1 MLAST
6 VLLLAATAYMV
17 LLFAIASFGDRRA
30 TAGRSMINS
39 SVVYA
44 LSLAVYCTSW
54 TFYGSVG
61 RAATRGLDFLPIY
74 LGPTLV
80 FCLGWVLLSRILRV
94 SKTHRITSIAD
105 LIASRFGKS
114 GTVAGLVTVIAV
126 IGSVPYIAL
135 QLKAVSTSL
144 KVLLEHE
151 GGFGQGTEAANFL
164 RNTEIWVAGVLAL
177 FAILFGTRK
186 IDASERHEG
195 IVAAIAFESII
206 KLISFVAVGVFAGL
220 VLFDGFGDIFARAA
234 ERPELMRLFEF
245 RGAAAGID
253 WLALTFLAAAAIIC
267 LPRQFQVMVVENVD
281 ERHLDRALW
290 LFPAYLIAIN
300 LFVVPIALA
309 GILKAP
315 PGTDP
320 DTLVLTLPLT
330 AGSSALAILAF
341 LGGLSAAASMVIVE
355 TVALSTMICNDLAV
369 PLLLRLGRLRAD
381 TRPVL
386 LGIRRAAIAVVVLLG
401 FAYMR
406 VVRESYGLVSI
417 GLVSFAAVA
426 QFFPAIVLGLFWR
439 RASRF
444 GALAGITAGFVV
456 WAYTLLLPSFAS
468 AGWLPRELFE
478 LGPLGFSVLRPSALF
493 GLEGLDPVTH
503 GLFWSMLLNIAG
515 IIGVS
520 LFVDQ
525 SALERSQA
533 ALFVDYWRGATRA
546 EGRLWR
552 GTAQMA
558 DLVQLVGRFLGEA
571 YTREAFAA
579 DARRHGRDP
588 AAPAADAETVRLAE
602 RLLAGAIGSAS
613 ARVMVASVVHEE
625 PIGTEE
631 VMRIL
636 DETSQVIEYS
646 RRLEQQSRALE
657 ATTAELRCANE
668 RLLELDRL
676 KDDFVSTVSHE
687 LRTPLTSIRSFSE
700 ILLDNPGL
708 EQRQRQ
714 EFLRIIVTESERL
727 TRLINDMLDLAKIEA
742 GKLDW
747 HMQQVSV
754 AEIAREAAAAL
765 SQLFRDKDVKLELQ
779 LADGISR
786 TTADRDRL
794 FQVVVNLL
802 SNAVKF
808 SPHSGLVTLAVK
820 DGADCVTLSVADN
833 GPGIA
838 PSDRESIFERFRQVG
853 NTLTAKPEGSGLGLA
868 ISRMIVE
875 HFGGRV
881 WVEDAPAGGAVFRV
895 RLPRGVTA
903 ATDASHSGQA
913 GEIIG
918 DQPLAPAVDF
928 PADLNKPLALRST
941 K

>member
-1 MLAST
+1 VFASST
-6 VLLLAATAYMV
+6 LLLAAVAYMA

-30 TAGRSMINS
+30 EAGRSLINS
-39 SVVYA
+39 SAVYA

-61 RAATRGLDFLPIY
+61 RAASRGLDFLPIY

-94 SKTHRITSIAD
+94 SKAHRITSIAD
-105 LIASRFGKS
+105 LLASRFGKS
-114 GTVAGLVTVIAV
+114 GGVAGLVTVIAV

-144 KVLLEHE
+144 KVLLEYQGGGEAFE
-151 GGFGQGTEAANFL
+151 GASVL
-164 RNTEIWVAGVLAL
+164 RNTELWVAGVLAL

-195 IVAAIAFESII
+195 IVAAIAFESIV
-206 KLISFVAVGVFAGL
+206 KLVSFVAVGVFVGL

-234 ERPELMRLFEF
+234 ARPELARLFDF
-245 RGAAAGID
+245 GGSYAAID
-253 WLALTFLAAAAIIC
+253 WIGLTFLAMAAIVC

-309 GILKAP
+309 GLLTVPA
-315 PGTDP
+315 GTDP
-320 DTLVLTLPLT
+320 DTLVLTLPLA
-330 AGSSALAILAF
+330 AGYNGLALLAF

-355 TVALSTMICNDLAV
+355 TVALSTMICNDLVV
-369 PLLLRLGRLRAD
+369 PMLLRRGWLGAD
-381 TRPVL
+381 TRSVL
-386 LGIRRAAIAVVVLLG
+386 LGIRRAAIAIVVLLG
-401 FAYMR
+401 FAYVR
-406 VVRESYGLVSI
+406 VVGESYGLVSI

-439 RASRF
+439 RASRI
-444 GALAGITAGFVV
+444 GALVGITAGFLV
-456 WAYTLLLPSFAS
+456 WAYTLLLPSVAS
-468 AGWLPRELFE
+468 AGWLPRELFDQGA
-478 LGPLGFSVLRPSALF
+478 LGLPMLRPSSLL

-503 GLFWSMLLNIAG
+503 GLFWSMLLNIAC
-515 IIGVS
+515 IVGVS

-533 ALFVDYWRGATRA
+533 ALFVDYWRGAGRE

-552 GTAQMA
+552 GTAQVA
-558 DLVQLVGRFLGEA
+558 DLMQLVSRFLGGER
-571 YTREAFAA
+571 TREAFAEE
-579 DARRHGRDP
+579 ARARGRDP
-588 AAPAADAETVRLAE
+588 AALIADAETVRLAE

-613 ARVMVASVVHEE
+613 ARVMVASVAHEE

-646 RRLEQQSRALE
+646 HRLEQQSRALQ
-657 ATTAELRCANE
+657 ATTAELRRANE
-668 RLLELDRL
+668 RLRELDRL

-700 ILLDNPGL
+700 ILLDNPALDQG
-708 EQRQRQ
+708 RRQ

-742 GKLDW
+742 GKLEW
-747 HMQQVSV
+747 HMTRVRASEV
-754 AEIAREAAAAL
+754 AAEAAAAL
-765 SQLFRDKDVKLELQ
+765 GQLFRDKRVELEIELS
-779 LADGISR
+779 DGALTIL
-786 TTADRDRL
+786 ADRDRL

-808 SPHSGLVTLAVK
+808 SPSGTGRVSLAVEADT
-820 DGADCVTLSVADN
+820 DGIRLSVADN

-838 PSDRESIFERFRQVG
+838 PDHREAIFERFRQVG
-853 NTLTAKPEGSGLGLA
+853 DMLTAKPEGSGLGLA

-875 HFGGRV
+875 HFGGRA
-881 WVEDAPAGGAVFRV
+881 WVEDAPSGGAIFRV
-895 RLPRGVTA
+895 WLPREA
-903 ATDASHSGQA
+903 AAASVA
-913 GEIIG
+913 
-918 DQPLAPAVDF
+918 
-928 PADLNKPLALRST
+928 
-941 K
+941 

>member
-1 MLAST
+1 MLPGS
-6 VLLLAATAYMV
+6 VLLLAAAAYMA
-17 LLFAIASFGDRRA
+17 LLFGIASFGDRRA
-30 TAGRSMINS
+30 AAGRSLINS

-44 LSLAVYCTSW
+44 LSLAIYCTSW

-61 RAATRGLDFLPIY
+61 RATARGLDFLPIY

-80 FCLGWVLLSRILRV
+80 FCLGWMLLSRILRV

-105 LIASRFGKS
+105 LLAFRFGKS
-114 GTVAGLVTVIAV
+114 GAVAGLVTVIAV

-144 KVLLEHE
+144 KVLLENQ
-151 GGFGQGTEAANFL
+151 GGIRRGAEAANIPP
-164 RNTEIWVAGVLAL
+164 NTELWVAGVLAL

-195 IVAAIAFESII
+195 IVAAIAFESIV
-206 KLISFVAVGVFAGL
+206 KLVSFVAVGLFAGL
-220 VLFDGFGDIFARAA
+220 VLFDGFGDIFRRAA
-234 ERPELMRLFEF
+234 ARPGFARLFDF
-245 RGAAAGID
+245 GGSSAGID
-253 WLALTFLAAAAIIC
+253 WLALTFLAMAAIVC

-309 GILKAP
+309 GLLTAP
-315 PGTDP
+315 AGTDP
-320 DTLVLTLPLT
+320 DTLVLTLPL
-330 AGSSALAILAF
+330 AASSNGLALLAF

-355 TVALSTMICNDLAV
+355 TVALSTMICNDLVV
-369 PLLLRLGRLRAD
+369 PILLRLGWLGAN

-386 LGIRRAAIAVVVLLG
+386 LGIRRSSIAFVIVLG
-401 FAYMR
+401 FAYVR

-426 QFFPAIVLGLFWR
+426 QFFPAIIFGLFWR
-439 RASRF
+439 RASRP
-444 GALAGITAGFVV
+444 GALAGISAGFVV

-468 AGWLPRELFE
+468 AGWLPRELFDQ
-478 LGPLGFSVLRPSALF
+478 GAFGVSWLRPSALF
-493 GLEGLDPVTH
+493 GLDGLDPVTH
-503 GLFWSMLLNIAG
+503 GLYWSMLLNIAG
-515 IIGVS
+515 IVGVS

-533 ALFVDYWRGATRA
+533 ALFSEYWRRA
-546 EGRLWR
+546 EPEEARLWR
-552 GTAQMA
+552 GTAQLA
-558 DLVQLVGRFLGEA
+558 DLVQLVGRFLGEERA
-571 YTREAFAA
+571 REAFAA
-579 DARRHGRDP
+579 EANRHGRDP
-588 AAPAADAETVRLAE
+588 EALAADADTVRLTE

-636 DETSQVIEYS
+636 DETSQAIEYS

-657 ATTAELRCANE
+657 ATTSELRRANE
-668 RLLELDRL
+668 RLRELDRL

-700 ILLDNPGL
+700 ILLDNPNL
-708 EQRQRQ
+708 EQHRRQ
-714 EFLRIIVTESERL
+714 EFLRIIVAESERL

-742 GKLDW
+742 GKLEW
-747 HMQQVSV
+747 HMQRVS
-754 AEIAREAAAAL
+754 AGEIAREAATAL
-765 SQLFRDKDVKLELQ
+765 GQLFRDKGVQLEVELTDSV
-779 LADGISR
+779 LPIV
-786 TTADRDRL
+786 ADRDRL
-794 FQVVVNLL
+794 FQVVLNLL

-808 SPHSGLVTLAVK
+808 SPRDVGRVTLAVEN
-820 DGADCVTLSVADN
+820 DSNGVRLSVADN
-833 GPGIA
+833 GPGIT
-838 PSDRESIFERFRQVG
+838 PKDRESIFERFRQG
-853 NTLTAKPEGSGLGLA
+853 GDTLTAKPEGSGLGLA

-875 HFGGRV
+875 HFGGRA
-881 WVEDAPAGGAVFRV
+881 WVEDAPGGGAIFRV
-895 RLPRGVTA
+895 WLPCETA
-903 ATDASHSGQA
+903 EAS
-913 GEIIG
+913 
-918 DQPLAPAVDF
+918 AVC
-928 PADLNKPLALRST
+928 
-941 K
+941 

>member
-1 MLAST
+1 MWAST
-6 VLLLAATAYMV
+6 ILLLAAAAYMV

-30 TAGRSMINS
+30 ATGRSIINS

-61 RAATRGLDFLPIY
+61 RAAASGLDFLPIY

-94 SKTHRITSIAD
+94 SKAHRITSIAD
-105 LIASRFGKS
+105 LLASRFGKS
-114 GTVAGLVTVIAV
+114 GAVAGLVSVIAV

-144 KVLLEHE
+144 NVLLEYQGSFGE
-151 GGFGQGTEAANFL
+151 GSQTASVL
-164 RNTEIWVAGVLAL
+164 RNTELWVAAVLAL
-177 FAILFGTRK
+177 FAVLFGTRK

-195 IVAAIAFESII
+195 IVAAIAFESIV
-206 KLISFVAVGVFAGL
+206 KLVAFVAVGLFAGL

-234 ERPELMRLFEF
+234 VRPELAKLFDF
-245 RGAAAGID
+245 GGPAASIEWIG
-253 WLALTFLAAAAIIC
+253 LTFLAMAAIVC

-309 GILKAP
+309 GLLSAP
-315 PGTDP
+315 AGTDP
-320 DTLVLTLPLT
+320 DTLVLTLPLA
-330 AGSSALAILAF
+330 AGYNGLALLAF

-355 TVALSTMICNDLAV
+355 TVALSTMICNDLVV
-369 PLLLRLGRLRAD
+369 PMLLRLGRLAAD

-386 LGIRRAAIAVVVLLG
+386 LGIRRAAIGLVVLLG
-401 FAYMR
+401 FAYVR

-426 QFFPAIVLGLFWR
+426 QFFPAIVFGLFWR
-439 RASRF
+439 RANRL
-444 GALAGITAGFVV
+444 GVLVGITAGFLV

-468 AGWLPRELFE
+468 VGWLPRELFE
-478 LGPLGFSVLRPSALF
+478 QGPFGISLLRPSTLF

-503 GLFWSMLLNIAG
+503 GLFWSMLFNITG
-515 IIGVS
+515 IVGVS
-520 LFVDQ
+520 LFVEQ

-533 ALFVDYWRGATRA
+533 ALFVDYWRGAGRE

-552 GTAQMA
+552 GTAQIS

-571 YTREAFAA
+571 QTRQTFDAE
-579 DARRHGRDP
+579 ARRRGRDP
-588 AAPAADAETVRLAE
+588 AALAADAETVRLAE

-636 DETSQVIEYS
+636 DETSQAIEYS

-657 ATTAELRCANE
+657 ATTAELRRANE
-668 RLLELDRL
+668 RLRELDRL

-700 ILLDNPGL
+700 ILLDNPTL
-708 EQRQRQ
+708 EQQQRQ

-742 GKLDW
+742 GKLEW
-747 HMQQVSV
+747 HMQPVSASEV
-754 AEIAREAAAAL
+754 AREAAAAMG
-765 SQLFRDKDVKLELQ
+765 QLFRDKRVKLEVKLTDA
-779 LADGISR
+779 LS
-786 TTADRDRL
+786 TTIADRDRL
-794 FQVVVNLL
+794 FQVIVNLL

-808 SPHSGLVTLAVK
+808 SPGDVGLVALTVENET
-820 DGADCVTLSVADN
+820 DGVRLSVADN
-833 GPGIA
+833 GPGVA
-838 PSDRESIFERFRQVG
+838 PNQREAIFERFRQVG
-853 NTLTAKPEGSGLGLA
+853 DTLTSKPEGSGLGLA
-868 ISRMIVE
+868 ISRMIIE
-875 HFGGRV
+875 HFGGRT
-881 WVEDAPAGGAVFRV
+881 WVEDGPGGGAIFRV
-895 RLPRGVTA
+895 WLPRQPA
-903 ATDASHSGQA
+903 AALA
-913 GEIIG
+913 G
-918 DQPLAPAVDF
+918 
-928 PADLNKPLALRST
+928 
-941 K
+941 

>member
-1 MLAST
+1 MWAST
-6 VLLLAATAYMV
+6 ILLLAAAAYMV

-30 TAGRSMINS
+30 ATGRSIINS

-61 RAATRGLDFLPIY
+61 RAAASGLDFLPIY

-94 SKTHRITSIAD
+94 SKAHRITSIAD
-105 LIASRFGKS
+105 LLASRFGKS
-114 GTVAGLVTVIAV
+114 GAVAGLVSVIAV

-144 KVLLEHE
+144 NVLLEYQGSFGE
-151 GGFGQGTEAANFL
+151 GSQTASVL
-164 RNTEIWVAGVLAL
+164 RNTELWVAAVLAL
-177 FAILFGTRK
+177 FAVLFGTRK

-195 IVAAIAFESII
+195 IVAAIAFESIV
-206 KLISFVAVGVFAGL
+206 KLVAFVAVGLFAGL

-234 ERPELMRLFEF
+234 VRPELAKLFDF
-245 RGAAAGID
+245 GGPAASIEWIG
-253 WLALTFLAAAAIIC
+253 LTFLAMAAIVC

-309 GILKAP
+309 GLLSAP
-315 PGTDP
+315 AGTDP
-320 DTLVLTLPLT
+320 DTLVLTLPLA
-330 AGSSALAILAF
+330 AGYNGLALLAF

-355 TVALSTMICNDLAV
+355 TVALSTMICNDLVV
-369 PLLLRLGRLRAD
+369 PMLLRLGRLAAD

-386 LGIRRAAIAVVVLLG
+386 LGIRRAAIGLVVLLG
-401 FAYMR
+401 FAYVR

-426 QFFPAIVLGLFWR
+426 QFFPAIVFGLFWR
-439 RASRF
+439 RANRL
-444 GALAGITAGFVV
+444 GVLVGITAGFLV

-468 AGWLPRELFE
+468 VGWLPRELFE
-478 LGPLGFSVLRPSALF
+478 QGPFGISLLRPSTLF

-503 GLFWSMLLNIAG
+503 GLFWSMLFNITG
-515 IIGVS
+515 IVGVS
-520 LFVDQ
+520 LFVEQ

-533 ALFVDYWRGATRA
+533 ALFVDYWRGAGRE

-552 GTAQMA
+552 GTAQIS

-571 YTREAFAA
+571 QTRQTFDAE
-579 DARRHGRDP
+579 ARRRGRDP
-588 AAPAADAETVRLAE
+588 AALAADAETVRLAE

-636 DETSQVIEYS
+636 DETSQAIEYS

-657 ATTAELRCANE
+657 ATTAELRRANE
-668 RLLELDRL
+668 RLRELDRL

-700 ILLDNPGL
+700 ILLDNPTL
-708 EQRQRQ
+708 EQQQRQ

-742 GKLDW
+742 GKLEW
-747 HMQQVSV
+747 HMQPVSASEV
-754 AEIAREAAAAL
+754 AREAAAAMG
-765 SQLFRDKDVKLELQ
+765 QLFRDKRVKLEVKLTDA
-779 LADGISR
+779 LSSTI
-786 TTADRDRL
+786 ADRDRL
-794 FQVVVNLL
+794 FQVIVNLL

-808 SPHSGLVTLAVK
+808 SPGDVGLVALTVENET
-820 DGADCVTLSVADN
+820 DGVRLSVADN
-833 GPGIA
+833 GPDVA
-838 PSDRESIFERFRQVG
+838 PNQREAIFERFRQVG
-853 NTLTAKPEGSGLGLA
+853 DTLTSKPEGSGLGLA
-868 ISRMIVE
+868 ISRMIIE
-875 HFGGRV
+875 HFGGRT
-881 WVEDAPAGGAVFRV
+881 WVEDRPAGGAIFRV
-895 RLPRGVTA
+895 WLPRQPA
-903 ATDASHSGQA
+903 AALA
-913 GEIIG
+913 G
-918 DQPLAPAVDF
+918 
-928 PADLNKPLALRST
+928 
-941 K
+941 

>member
-1 MLAST
+1 MWAST
-6 VLLLAATAYMV
+6 ILLLAAAAYMV

-30 TAGRSMINS
+30 ATGRSIINS

-61 RAATRGLDFLPIY
+61 RAAASGLDFLPIY

-94 SKTHRITSIAD
+94 SKAHRITSIAD
-105 LIASRFGKS
+105 LLASRFGKS
-114 GTVAGLVTVIAV
+114 GAVAGLVSVIAV

-144 KVLLEHE
+144 NVLLEYQGSFGE
-151 GGFGQGTEAANFL
+151 GSQTASVL
-164 RNTEIWVAGVLAL
+164 RNTELWVAAVLAL
-177 FAILFGTRK
+177 FAVLFGTRK

-195 IVAAIAFESII
+195 IVAAIAFESIV
-206 KLISFVAVGVFAGL
+206 KLVAFVAVGLFAGL

-234 ERPELMRLFEF
+234 VRPELAKLFDF
-245 RGAAAGID
+245 GGPAASIEWIG
-253 WLALTFLAAAAIIC
+253 LTFLAMAAIVC

-309 GILKAP
+309 GLLSAP
-315 PGTDP
+315 AGTDP
-320 DTLVLTLPLT
+320 DTLVLTLPLA
-330 AGSSALAILAF
+330 AGYNGLALLAF

-355 TVALSTMICNDLAV
+355 TVALSTMICNDLVV
-369 PLLLRLGRLRAD
+369 PMLLRLGRLAAD

-386 LGIRRAAIAVVVLLG
+386 LGIRRAAIGLVVLLG
-401 FAYMR
+401 FAYVR

-426 QFFPAIVLGLFWR
+426 QFFPAIVFGLFWR
-439 RASRF
+439 RANRL
-444 GALAGITAGFVV
+444 GVLVGITAGFLV

-468 AGWLPRELFE
+468 VGWLPRELFE
-478 LGPLGFSVLRPSALF
+478 QGPFGISLLRPSTLF

-503 GLFWSMLLNIAG
+503 GLFWSMLFNITG
-515 IIGVS
+515 IVGVS
-520 LFVDQ
+520 LFVEQ

-533 ALFVDYWRGATRA
+533 ALFVDYWRGAGRE

-552 GTAQMA
+552 GTAQIS

-571 YTREAFAA
+571 RTRQTFDAE
-579 DARRHGRDP
+579 ARRRGRDP
-588 AAPAADAETVRLAE
+588 AALAADAETVRLAE

-613 ARVMVASVVHEE
+613 ARVMVASVVLEE

-636 DETSQVIEYS
+636 DETSQAIEYS

-657 ATTAELRCANE
+657 ATTAELRRANE
-668 RLLELDRL
+668 RLRELDRL

-700 ILLDNPGL
+700 ILLDNPTL
-708 EQRQRQ
+708 EQQQRQ

-742 GKLDW
+742 GKLEW
-747 HMQQVSV
+747 HMQPVSASEV
-754 AEIAREAAAAL
+754 AREAAAAMG
-765 SQLFRDKDVKLELQ
+765 QLFRDKRVKLEVKLTDA
-779 LADGISR
+779 LSSTI
-786 TTADRDRL
+786 ADRDRL
-794 FQVVVNLL
+794 FQVIVNLL

-808 SPHSGLVTLAVK
+808 SPGDVGLVALTVENET
-820 DGADCVTLSVADN
+820 DGVRLSVADN
-833 GPGIA
+833 GPGVA
-838 PSDRESIFERFRQVG
+838 PNQREAIFERFRQVG
-853 NTLTAKPEGSGLGLA
+853 DTLTSKPEGSGLGLA
-868 ISRMIVE
+868 ISRMIIE
-875 HFGGRV
+875 HFGGRT
-881 WVEDAPAGGAVFRV
+881 WVEDGPGGGAIFRV
-895 RLPRGVTA
+895 WLPRQPA
-903 ATDASHSGQA
+903 AALA
-913 GEIIG
+913 G
-918 DQPLAPAVDF
+918 
-928 PADLNKPLALRST
+928 
-941 K
+941 

>member
-1 MLAST
+1 MWAST
-6 VLLLAATAYMV
+6 ILLLAAAAYMV
-17 LLFAIASFGDRRA
+17 LLFGIASFGDRRA
-30 TAGRSMINS
+30 AAGRSLINS

-61 RAATRGLDFLPIY
+61 RAAARGLDFLPIY

-94 SKTHRITSIAD
+94 SKAHRITSIAD
-105 LIASRFGKS
+105 LLASRFGKS
-114 GTVAGLVTVIAV
+114 GAVAGLVTVIAV

-144 KVLLEHE
+144 KVLLEYQGSFGE
-151 GGFGQGTEAANFL
+151 GIEGASVLGKTEL
-164 RNTEIWVAGVLAL
+164 WVAAVLAL

-206 KLISFVAVGVFAGL
+206 KLVSFVAVGLFAGF
-220 VLFDGFGDIFARAA
+220 VLFNGFGDIFARAA
-234 ERPELMRLFEF
+234 ARPELARLFNF
-245 RGAAAGID
+245 GGSAASIE
-253 WLALTFLAAAAIIC
+253 WIALTFLAMAAIVC

-309 GILKAP
+309 GLLSAP
-315 PGTDP
+315 AGTDP
-320 DTLVLTLPLT
+320 DTLVLTLPLA
-330 AGSSALAILAF
+330 AGHNWLALLAF

-355 TVALSTMICNDLAV
+355 TVALSTMICNDLVV
-369 PLLLRLGRLRAD
+369 PMLLRVGQLGAD

-386 LGIRRAAIAVVVLLG
+386 LGIRRGAIGLVVLLG
-401 FAYMR
+401 FAYVR
-406 VVRESYGLVSI
+406 VVHESYGLVSI

-426 QFFPAIVLGLFWR
+426 QFFPAIVFGLFWR

-444 GALAGITAGFVV
+444 GVLAGISTGFLI

-478 LGPLGFSVLRPSALF
+478 QGPLGISLLRPSSLF

-503 GLFWSMLLNIAG
+503 GLFWSMLLNVTG
-515 IIGVS
+515 IVGVS

-533 ALFVDYWRGATRA
+533 ALFVDYWRGTGG
-546 EGRLWR
+546 EQGWLWR
-552 GTAQMA
+552 GTAQVA

-571 YTREAFAA
+571 PTRAAFAEE
-579 DARRHGRDP
+579 ARQRNRDP
-588 AAPAADAETVRLAE
+588 AVLAADAETVRLAE

-636 DETSQVIEYS
+636 DETSQAIEYS
-646 RRLEQQSRALE
+646 RRLEQQSHALE
-657 ATTAELRCANE
+657 ATTAELRRANE
-668 RLLELDRL
+668 RLREVDRL

-700 ILLDNPGL
+700 ILLDNPAL
-708 EQRQRQ
+708 EQQQRQ

-742 GKLDW
+742 GKLEW
-747 HMQQVSV
+747 HMERVSTSEV
-754 AEIAREAAAAL
+754 AREAATAL
-765 SQLFRDKDVKLELQ
+765 GQLFRDKSVKLEAHL
-779 LADGISR
+779 LDGVSTII
-786 TTADRDRL
+786 ADRDRL

-808 SPHSGLVTLAVK
+808 SPRGVGLVTLTVENDA
-820 DGADCVTLSVADN
+820 DGIRLSVADN

-838 PSDRESIFERFRQVG
+838 PSDREAIFERFRQVG
-853 NTLTAKPEGSGLGLA
+853 DTLTAKPEGSGLGLA

-875 HFGGRV
+875 HFGGRASV
-881 WVEDAPAGGAVFRV
+881 GDAPGGGAIFQVW
-895 RLPRGVTA
+895 LPREPA
-903 ATDASHSGQA
+903 AASA
-913 GEIIG
+913 
-918 DQPLAPAVDF
+918 A
-928 PADLNKPLALRST
+928 
-941 K
+941 

>member
-1 MLAST
+1 MWAST
-6 VLLLAATAYMV
+6 ILLLAAAAYMV
-17 LLFAIASFGDRRA
+17 LLFGIASFGDRRA
-30 TAGRSMINS
+30 AAGRSLINS

-61 RAATRGLDFLPIY
+61 RAAARGLDFLPIY

-94 SKTHRITSIAD
+94 SKAHRITSIAD
-105 LIASRFGKS
+105 LLASRFGKS
-114 GTVAGLVTVIAV
+114 GAVAGLVTIIAV

-144 KVLLEHE
+144 KVLLEYQGSFGE
-151 GGFGQGTEAANFL
+151 GIEGASVLGKTEL
-164 RNTEIWVAGVLAL
+164 WVAAVLAL

-206 KLISFVAVGVFAGL
+206 KLVSFVAVGLFAGF
-220 VLFDGFGDIFARAA
+220 VLFNGFGDIFARAA
-234 ERPELMRLFEF
+234 ARPELARLFNF
-245 RGAAAGID
+245 GGPAASIE
-253 WLALTFLAAAAIIC
+253 WVALTFLAMAAIVC

-300 LFVVPIALA
+300 VFVMPIALA
-309 GILKAP
+309 GLLSAP
-315 PGTDP
+315 AGTDP
-320 DTLVLTLPLT
+320 DTLVLTLPLA
-330 AGSSALAILAF
+330 AGHNWLALLAF

-355 TVALSTMICNDLAV
+355 TVALSTMICNDLVV
-369 PLLLRLGRLRAD
+369 PMLLRVGQLGAD

-386 LGIRRAAIAVVVLLG
+386 LGIRRGAIGLVVLLG
-401 FAYMR
+401 FAYVR
-406 VVRESYGLVSI
+406 VVHESYGLVSI

-426 QFFPAIVLGLFWR
+426 QFFPAIVFGLFWR

-444 GALAGITAGFVV
+444 GVLAGISTGFLV

-478 LGPLGFSVLRPSALF
+478 QGPLGISLLRPSSLF
-493 GLEGLDPVTH
+493 GLQGLDPVTH
-503 GLFWSMLLNIAG
+503 GLFWSMLLNVTG
-515 IIGVS
+515 IVGVS

-533 ALFVDYWRGATRA
+533 ALFVDYWRGTGR
-546 EGRLWR
+546 EQGRLWR
-552 GTAQMA
+552 GTAQVA

-571 YTREAFAA
+571 PTRAAFAEE
-579 DARRHGRDP
+579 ARQRNRDP
-588 AAPAADAETVRLAE
+588 AALAADAETVRLAE

-636 DETSQVIEYS
+636 DETSQAIEYS
-646 RRLEQQSRALE
+646 RRLEQQSHALE
-657 ATTAELRCANE
+657 ATTAELRRANE
-668 RLLELDRL
+668 RLREVDRL

-700 ILLDNPGL
+700 ILLDNPAL
-708 EQRQRQ
+708 EQQQRQ

-742 GKLDW
+742 GKLEW
-747 HMQQVSV
+747 HMERVSTSEV
-754 AEIAREAAAAL
+754 AREAATAL
-765 SQLFRDKDVKLELQ
+765 GQLFRDKSVKLEAHL
-779 LADGISR
+779 LDGVSTII
-786 TTADRDRL
+786 ADRDRL

-808 SPHSGLVTLAVK
+808 SPRGVGLVTLTVENDA
-820 DGADCVTLSVADN
+820 DGVRLSVADN

-838 PSDRESIFERFRQVG
+838 PSDREAIFERFRQVG
-853 NTLTAKPEGSGLGLA
+853 DTLTAKPEGSGLGLA

-875 HFGGRV
+875 HFGGRASV
-881 WVEDAPAGGAVFRV
+881 GDAPGGGAIFQIW
-895 RLPRGVTA
+895 LPREPA
-903 ATDASHSGQA
+903 AASA
-913 GEIIG
+913 
-918 DQPLAPAVDF
+918 A
-928 PADLNKPLALRST
+928 
-941 K
+941 

>member
-1 MLAST
+1 MWAST
-6 VLLLAATAYMV
+6 ILLLAAAAYMV

-30 TAGRSMINS
+30 ATGRSIINS

-61 RAATRGLDFLPIY
+61 RAAASGLDFLPIY

-94 SKTHRITSIAD
+94 SKAHRITSIAD
-105 LIASRFGKS
+105 LLASRFGKS
-114 GTVAGLVTVIAV
+114 GAVAGLVSVIAV

-144 KVLLEHE
+144 NVLLEYQGSFGE
-151 GGFGQGTEAANFL
+151 GSQTASVL
-164 RNTEIWVAGVLAL
+164 RNTELWVAAVLAL
-177 FAILFGTRK
+177 FAVLFGTRK

-195 IVAAIAFESII
+195 IVAAIAFESIV
-206 KLISFVAVGVFAGL
+206 KLVAFVAVGLFAGL

-234 ERPELMRLFEF
+234 VRPELAKLFDF
-245 RGAAAGID
+245 GGPAASIEWIG
-253 WLALTFLAAAAIIC
+253 LTFLAMAAIVC

-309 GILKAP
+309 GLLSAP
-315 PGTDP
+315 AGTDP
-320 DTLVLTLPLT
+320 DTLVLTLPLA
-330 AGSSALAILAF
+330 AGYNGLALLAF

-355 TVALSTMICNDLAV
+355 TVALSTMICNDLVV
-369 PLLLRLGRLRAD
+369 PMLLRLGRLAAD

-386 LGIRRAAIAVVVLLG
+386 LGIRRAAIGLVVLLG
-401 FAYMR
+401 FAYVR

-426 QFFPAIVLGLFWR
+426 QFFPAIVFGLFWR
-439 RASRF
+439 RANRL
-444 GALAGITAGFVV
+444 GVLVGITAGFLV

-468 AGWLPRELFE
+468 VGWLPRELFE
-478 LGPLGFSVLRPSALF
+478 QGPFGISLLRPSTLF

-503 GLFWSMLLNIAG
+503 GLFWSMLFNITG
-515 IIGVS
+515 IVGVS
-520 LFVDQ
+520 LFVEQ

-533 ALFVDYWRGATRA
+533 ALFVDYWRGAGRE

-552 GTAQMA
+552 GTAQIS

-571 YTREAFAA
+571 RTRQTFDAE
-579 DARRHGRDP
+579 ARRRGRDP
-588 AAPAADAETVRLAE
+588 AALAADAETVRLAE

-636 DETSQVIEYS
+636 DETSQAIEYS

-657 ATTAELRCANE
+657 ATTAELRRANE
-668 RLLELDRL
+668 RLRELDRL

-700 ILLDNPGL
+700 ILLDNPTL
-708 EQRQRQ
+708 EQQQRQ

-742 GKLDW
+742 GKLEW
-747 HMQQVSV
+747 HMQPVSASEV
-754 AEIAREAAAAL
+754 AREAAAAMG
-765 SQLFRDKDVKLELQ
+765 QLFRDRRVKLEVKLTDA
-779 LADGISR
+779 LSTSI
-786 TTADRDRL
+786 ADRDRL
-794 FQVVVNLL
+794 FQVIVNLL

-808 SPHSGLVTLAVK
+808 SPGDVGLVALTVENET
-820 DGADCVTLSVADN
+820 DGVRLSVADN
-833 GPGIA
+833 GPGVA
-838 PSDRESIFERFRQVG
+838 PNQREAIFERFRQVG
-853 NTLTAKPEGSGLGLA
+853 DTLTSKPEGSGLGLA
-868 ISRMIVE
+868 ISRMIIE
-875 HFGGRV
+875 HFGGRT
-881 WVEDAPAGGAVFRV
+881 WVEDGPGGGAIFRV
-895 RLPRGVTA
+895 WLPRQPA
-903 ATDASHSGQA
+903 AALA
-913 GEIIG
+913 G
-918 DQPLAPAVDF
+918 
-928 PADLNKPLALRST
+928 
-941 K
+941 

>member
-1 MLAST
+1 MWAST
-6 VLLLAATAYMV
+6 ILLLAAAAYMV

-30 TAGRSMINS
+30 ATGRSIINS

-61 RAATRGLDFLPIY
+61 RAAASGLDFLPIY

-94 SKTHRITSIAD
+94 SKAHRITSIAD
-105 LIASRFGKS
+105 LLASRFGKS
-114 GTVAGLVTVIAV
+114 GAVAGLVSVIAV

-144 KVLLEHE
+144 NVLLEYQGSFGE
-151 GGFGQGTEAANFL
+151 GSQTASVL
-164 RNTEIWVAGVLAL
+164 RNTELWVAAVLAL
-177 FAILFGTRK
+177 FAVLFGTRK

-195 IVAAIAFESII
+195 IVAAIAFESIV
-206 KLISFVAVGVFAGL
+206 KLVAFVAVGLFAGL

-234 ERPELMRLFEF
+234 VRPELAKLFDF
-245 RGAAAGID
+245 GGPAASIEWIG
-253 WLALTFLAAAAIIC
+253 LTFLAMAAIVC

-309 GILKAP
+309 GLLSAP
-315 PGTDP
+315 AGTDP
-320 DTLVLTLPLT
+320 DTLVLTLPLA
-330 AGSSALAILAF
+330 AGYNGLALLAF

-355 TVALSTMICNDLAV
+355 TVALSTMICNDLVV
-369 PLLLRLGRLRAD
+369 PMLLRLGRLAAD

-386 LGIRRAAIAVVVLLG
+386 LGIRRAAIGLVVLLG
-401 FAYMR
+401 FAYVR

-426 QFFPAIVLGLFWR
+426 QFFPAIVFGLFWR
-439 RASRF
+439 RANRL
-444 GALAGITAGFVV
+444 GVLVGITAGFLV

-468 AGWLPRELFE
+468 VGWLPRELFE
-478 LGPLGFSVLRPSALF
+478 QGPFGISLLRPSTLF

-503 GLFWSMLLNIAG
+503 GLFWSMLFNITG
-515 IIGVS
+515 IVGVS
-520 LFVDQ
+520 LFVEQ

-533 ALFVDYWRGATRA
+533 ALFVDYWRGAGRE

-552 GTAQMA
+552 GTAQIS

-571 YTREAFAA
+571 QTRQTFDAE
-579 DARRHGRDP
+579 ARRRGRDP
-588 AAPAADAETVRLAE
+588 AALAADAETVRLAE

-636 DETSQVIEYS
+636 DETSQAIEYS

-657 ATTAELRCANE
+657 ATTAELRRANE
-668 RLLELDRL
+668 RLRELDRL

-700 ILLDNPGL
+700 ILLDNPTL
-708 EQRQRQ
+708 EQQQRQ

-742 GKLDW
+742 GKLEW
-747 HMQQVSV
+747 HMQPVSASEV
-754 AEIAREAAAAL
+754 AREAAAAMG
-765 SQLFRDKDVKLELQ
+765 QLFRDKRVKLEVKLTDA
-779 LADGISR
+779 LSSTI
-786 TTADRDRL
+786 ADRDRL
-794 FQVVVNLL
+794 FQVIVNLL

-808 SPHSGLVTLAVK
+808 SPGDVGLVALTVENET
-820 DGADCVTLSVADN
+820 DGVRLSVADN
-833 GPGIA
+833 GPGVA
-838 PSDRESIFERFRQVG
+838 PNQREAIFERFRQVG
-853 NTLTAKPEGSGLGLA
+853 DTLTSKPEGSGLGLA
-868 ISRMIVE
+868 ISRMIIE
-875 HFGGRV
+875 HFGGRT
-881 WVEDAPAGGAVFRV
+881 WVEDGPGGGAIFRV
-895 RLPRGVTA
+895 WLPRQPA
-903 ATDASHSGQA
+903 AALA
-913 GEIIG
+913 G
-918 DQPLAPAVDF
+918 
-928 PADLNKPLALRST
+928 
-941 K
+941 

>member
-1 MLAST
+1 MLASS
-6 VLLLAATAYMV
+6 LLLFAAAAYMA

-30 TAGRSMINS
+30 AAGRSLINS

-61 RAATRGLDFLPIY
+61 RAAARGLDFLPIY

-80 FCLGWVLLSRILRV
+80 FCLGWALLSRILRV
-94 SKTHRITSIAD
+94 SKAHRITSIAD
-105 LIASRFGKS
+105 LLASRFGKS
-114 GTVAGLVTVIAV
+114 GAVAGLVTVIAV

-144 KVLLEHE
+144 DVLLEHQ
-151 GGFGQGTEAANFL
+151 GSFGAAGAGASVL
-164 RNTEIWVAGVLAL
+164 RNTELWVAAVLAL
-177 FAILFGTRK
+177 FSVLFGTRK

-195 IVAAIAFESII
+195 IVAAIAFESIV
-206 KLISFVAVGVFAGL
+206 KLVSFVCVGLFAGY

-234 ERPELMRLFEF
+234 DRPELAHLFDF
-245 RGAAAGID
+245 GGPSASID
-253 WLALTFLAAAAIIC
+253 WLALTFLAAAAIVC

-290 LFPAYLIAIN
+290 LFPAYLFAIN
-300 LFVVPIALA
+300 LFVIPIALA
-309 GILKAP
+309 GLLSVPA
-315 PGTDP
+315 GTNP
-320 DTLVLTLPLT
+320 DTLVLALPLV
-330 AGSSALAILAF
+330 AGNSALAFLAF

-355 TVALSTMICNDLAV
+355 TVALSTMICNDLIV
-369 PLLLRLGRLRAD
+369 PMLLRLGRLPAD
-381 TRPVL
+381 TRAVL
-386 LGIRRAAIAVVVLLG
+386 LGIRRGAIALVVLFG
-401 FAYMR
+401 FAYAS
-406 VVRESYGLVSI
+406 VVGESYGLVSI

-439 RASRF
+439 RASRM
-444 GALAGITAGFVV
+444 GVLVGITAGFLV

-468 AGWLPRELFE
+468 SGSLPRELFDQGA
-478 LGPLGFSVLRPSALF
+478 LDISFLRPAALF
-493 GLEGLDPVTH
+493 GLEGMDPVTH

-515 IIGVS
+515 IVTVS
-520 LFVDQ
+520 LFTEQ

-533 ALFVDYWRGATRA
+533 ALFVDYWRGA
-546 EGRLWR
+546 GREQEQLWR
-552 GTAQMA
+552 GTARLS
-558 DLVQLVGRFLGEA
+558 DLMQLVGRFLGEGR
-571 YTREAFAA
+571 TREAFAEE
-579 DARRHGRDP
+579 ARRRGCDP
-588 AAPAADAETVRLAE
+588 ATLAADAETVRLAE

-625 PIGTEE
+625 PIGTDE

-636 DETSQVIEYS
+636 DETSQAIEYG
-646 RRLEQQSRALE
+646 RRLEQQSQALE
-657 ATTAELRCANE
+657 ATTAELRLANE
-668 RLLELDRL
+668 RLRELDRL

-700 ILLDNPGL
+700 ILLDNPAL
-708 EQRQRQ
+708 EPHQRQ

-747 HMQQVSV
+747 HMERVDPSEV
-754 AEIAREAAAAL
+754 AREAAAAL
-765 SQLFRDKDVKLELQ
+765 GQLFRDKNVKLDITLSERP
-779 LADGISR
+779 AIIV
-786 TTADRDRL
+786 ADRDRL

-808 SPHSGLVTLAVK
+808 SPRDSGRVTLAIDHDA
-820 DGADCVTLSVADN
+820 DGISLSVADN

-838 PSDRESIFERFRQVG
+838 PQERETIFERFRQAG
-853 NTLTAKPEGSGLGLA
+853 DTLTAKPEGSGLGLA

-875 HFGGRV
+875 HFGGRA
-881 WVEDAPAGGAVFRV
+881 WVEDAAGGGAIFRV
-895 RLPRGVTA
+895 RLPRQPA
-903 ATDASHSGQA
+903 AASA
-913 GEIIG
+913 
-918 DQPLAPAVDF
+918 A
-928 PADLNKPLALRST
+928 
-941 K
+941 

>member
-1 MLAST
+1 MWAST
-6 VLLLAATAYMV
+6 ILLVAAVAYMV

-30 TAGRSMINS
+30 ATGRSIINS

-61 RAATRGLDFLPIY
+61 RAAASGLDFLPIY

-94 SKTHRITSIAD
+94 SKAHRITSIAD
-105 LIASRFGKS
+105 LLASRFGKS
-114 GTVAGLVTVIAV
+114 GAVAGLVTVIAV

-144 KVLLEHE
+144 NVLLEYQGSFGE
-151 GGFGQGTEAANFL
+151 GNEAARVL
-164 RNTEIWVAGVLAL
+164 RNTELWVAAVLAL
-177 FAILFGTRK
+177 FAVLFGTRK

-195 IVAAIAFESII
+195 IVAAIAFESIV
-206 KLISFVAVGVFAGL
+206 KLVAFVAVGLFAGL

-234 ERPELMRLFEF
+234 AQPELAKLFDF
-245 RGAAAGID
+245 GGPAAGIE
-253 WLALTFLAAAAIIC
+253 WIALTFLAMAAIVC

-309 GILKAP
+309 GLLSAP
-315 PGTDP
+315 AGIDP
-320 DTLVLTLPLT
+320 DTLVLTLPLA
-330 AGSSALAILAF
+330 AGYNGLALLAF

-355 TVALSTMICNDLAV
+355 TVALSTMICNDLVV
-369 PLLLRLGRLRAD
+369 PMLLRFGRLGTD

-386 LGIRRAAIAVVVLLG
+386 LGIRRAAIGLVVLLG
-401 FAYMR
+401 FAYVR
-406 VVRESYGLVSI
+406 LVRESYGLVSI

-426 QFFPAIVLGLFWR
+426 QFFPAIVFGLFWR
-439 RASRF
+439 RASRL
-444 GALAGITAGFVV
+444 GVLVGITAGFLV

-478 LGPLGFSVLRPSALF
+478 QGPFGISLLRPSTLF

-503 GLFWSMLLNIAG
+503 GLFWSMLLNVAG
-515 IIGVS
+515 IVGVS
-520 LFVDQ
+520 LFVEQ
-525 SALERSQA
+525 PALERSQA
-533 ALFVDYWRGATRA
+533 ALFVDYWRGAGRE

-552 GTAQMA
+552 GTAQIG

-571 YTREAFAA
+571 QTREAFDAE
-579 DARRHGRDP
+579 ARRRGRDP
-588 AAPAADAETVRLAE
+588 AALAADAETVRLAE

-636 DETSQVIEYS
+636 DETSQAIEYS

-657 ATTAELRCANE
+657 ATTAELRRANE
-668 RLLELDRL
+668 RLRELDRL
-676 KDDFVSTVSHE
+676 KDNFVSTVSHE

-700 ILLDNPGL
+700 ILLDHPTL
-708 EQRQRQ
+708 EQQQRQ

-742 GKLDW
+742 GKLEW
-747 HMQQVSV
+747 HMESVSASEV
-754 AEIAREAAAAL
+754 AREAATAL
-765 SQLFRDKDVKLELQ
+765 GQLFRDKRVKLEVKLT
-779 LADGISR
+779 DGLS
-786 TTADRDRL
+786 TTIADRDRL
-794 FQVVVNLL
+794 FQVIVNLL

-808 SPHSGLVTLAVK
+808 SPAEVGLVALTVENEANGVR
-820 DGADCVTLSVADN
+820 LSVADN

-838 PSDRESIFERFRQVG
+838 PSDREAIFERFRQVG
-853 NTLTAKPEGSGLGLA
+853 DTLTGKPEGSGLGLA

-875 HFGGRV
+875 HFGGRT
-881 WVEDAPAGGAVFRV
+881 WVEDVPGGGAIFRV
-895 RLPRGVTA
+895 WLPREPA
-903 ATDASHSGQA
+903 ARLA
-913 GEIIG
+913 G
-918 DQPLAPAVDF
+918 
-928 PADLNKPLALRST
+928 
-941 K
+941 

>member
-1 MLAST
+1 MLASS
-6 VLLLAATAYMV
+6 VLLLAAVAYMA

-30 TAGRSMINS
+30 AAGRSLINS
-39 SVVYA
+39 SAVYA

-94 SKTHRITSIAD
+94 SKAHRITSIAD
-105 LIASRFGKS
+105 LLGSRFGKS
-114 GTVAGLVTVIAV
+114 GAVAGLVTVIAV

-144 KVLLEHE
+144 KVLLEYQSGGE
-151 GGFGQGTEAANFL
+151 GFEGASVL
-164 RNTEIWVAGVLAL
+164 RNTELWVAGVLAL

-186 IDASERHEG
+186 IDTSERHEG
-195 IVAAIAFESII
+195 IVAAIAFESIV
-206 KLISFVAVGVFAGL
+206 KLVSFVAVGVFAGL
-220 VLFDGFGDIFARAA
+220 VLFDGFGDLFARAA
-234 ERPELMRLFEF
+234 ARPELARLFEF
-245 RGAAAGID
+245 GGSSAAID
-253 WLALTFLAAAAIIC
+253 WIGLTFLAMAAIVC

-290 LFPAYLIAIN
+290 LFPVYLIAIN

-309 GILKAP
+309 GLLSLPA
-315 PGTDP
+315 GTDP
-320 DTLVLTLPLT
+320 DTLVLSVPLV
-330 AGSSALAILAF
+330 AGYNGLAVLAF

-355 TVALSTMICNDLAV
+355 TVALSTMICNDLVV
-369 PLLLRLGRLRAD
+369 PMLLRRGWLGAD
-381 TRPVL
+381 TRSVL
-386 LGIRRAAIAVVVLLG
+386 LGIRRAAIAIVVLLG
-401 FAYMR
+401 FAYVR
-406 VVRESYGLVSI
+406 VVGESYGLVSI

-439 RASRF
+439 RASRI
-444 GALAGITAGFVV
+444 GALVGITAGFLV
-456 WAYTLLLPSFAS
+456 WAYTLLLPSVAS
-468 AGWLPRELFE
+468 AGWLPRELFDQGA
-478 LGPLGFSVLRPSALF
+478 LGLPMLRPSSLL

-503 GLFWSMLLNIAG
+503 GLFWSMLLNIAC
-515 IIGVS
+515 IVGVS

-533 ALFVDYWRGATRA
+533 ALFVDYWRGAGRE

-552 GTAQMA
+552 GTAQVA
-558 DLVQLVGRFLGEA
+558 DLMQLVSRFLGGER
-571 YTREAFAA
+571 TREAFAEE
-579 DARRHGRDP
+579 ARARGRDP
-588 AAPAADAETVRLAE
+588 AALIADAETVRLAE

-613 ARVMVASVVHEE
+613 ARVMVASVAHEE

-646 RRLEQQSRALE
+646 HRLEQQSRALQ
-657 ATTAELRCANE
+657 ATTAELRRANE
-668 RLLELDRL
+668 RLRELDRL

-700 ILLDNPGL
+700 ILLDNPALDQG
-708 EQRQRQ
+708 RRQ

-742 GKLDW
+742 GKLEW
-747 HMQQVSV
+747 HMTRVRASEV
-754 AEIAREAAAAL
+754 AAEAAAAL
-765 SQLFRDKDVKLELQ
+765 GQLFRDKRVELEIELS
-779 LADGISR
+779 DGALTIL
-786 TTADRDRL
+786 ADRDRL

-808 SPHSGLVTLAVK
+808 SPSGTGRVSLAVEADT
-820 DGADCVTLSVADN
+820 DGIRLSVADN

-838 PSDRESIFERFRQVG
+838 PDHREAIFERFRQVG
-853 NTLTAKPEGSGLGLA
+853 DMLTAKPEGSGLGLA

-875 HFGGRV
+875 HFGGRA
-881 WVEDAPAGGAVFRV
+881 WVEDAPSGGAIFRV
-895 RLPRGVTA
+895 WLPREA
-903 ATDASHSGQA
+903 AAASVA
-913 GEIIG
+913 
-918 DQPLAPAVDF
+918 
-928 PADLNKPLALRST
+928 
-941 K
+941 

>member
-1 MLAST
+1 VLASS
-6 VLLLAATAYMV
+6 VLLLAAVAYMA

-30 TAGRSMINS
+30 AAGRSLINS
-39 SVVYA
+39 SAVYA

-94 SKTHRITSIAD
+94 SKAHRITSIAD
-105 LIASRFGKS
+105 LLGSRFGKS
-114 GTVAGLVTVIAV
+114 GAVAGLVTVIAV

-144 KVLLEHE
+144 KVLLEYQSGGE
-151 GGFGQGTEAANFL
+151 GFEGASVL
-164 RNTEIWVAGVLAL
+164 RNTELWVAGVLAL

-186 IDASERHEG
+186 IDTSERHEG
-195 IVAAIAFESII
+195 IVAAIAFESIV
-206 KLISFVAVGVFAGL
+206 KLVSFVAVGVFAGL
-220 VLFDGFGDIFARAA
+220 VLFDGFGDLFARAA
-234 ERPELMRLFEF
+234 ARPELARLFEF
-245 RGAAAGID
+245 GGSSAAID
-253 WLALTFLAAAAIIC
+253 WIGLTFLAMAAIVC

-290 LFPAYLIAIN
+290 LFPVYLIAIN

-309 GILKAP
+309 GLLSLPA
-315 PGTDP
+315 GTDP
-320 DTLVLTLPLT
+320 DTLVLSVPLV
-330 AGSSALAILAF
+330 AGYNGLAVLAF

-355 TVALSTMICNDLAV
+355 TVALSTMICNDLVV
-369 PLLLRLGRLRAD
+369 PMLLRRGWLGAD
-381 TRPVL
+381 TRSVL
-386 LGIRRAAIAVVVLLG
+386 LGIRRAAIAIVVLLG
-401 FAYMR
+401 FAYVR
-406 VVRESYGLVSI
+406 VVGESYGLVSI

-439 RASRF
+439 RASRI
-444 GALAGITAGFVV
+444 GALVGITAGFLV
-456 WAYTLLLPSFAS
+456 WAYTLLLPSVAS
-468 AGWLPRELFE
+468 AGWLPRELFDQGA
-478 LGPLGFSVLRPSALF
+478 LGLPMLRPSSLL

-503 GLFWSMLLNIAG
+503 GLFWSMLLNIAC
-515 IIGVS
+515 IVGVS

-533 ALFVDYWRGATRA
+533 ALFVDYWRGAGRE

-552 GTAQMA
+552 GTAQVA
-558 DLVQLVGRFLGEA
+558 DLMQLVSRFLGGER
-571 YTREAFAA
+571 TREAFAEE
-579 DARRHGRDP
+579 ARARGRDP
-588 AAPAADAETVRLAE
+588 AALIADAETVRLAE

-613 ARVMVASVVHEE
+613 ARVMVASVAHEE

-646 RRLEQQSRALE
+646 HRLEQQSRALQ
-657 ATTAELRCANE
+657 ATTAELRRANE
-668 RLLELDRL
+668 RLRELDRL

-700 ILLDNPGL
+700 ILLDNPALDQG
-708 EQRQRQ
+708 RRQ

-742 GKLDW
+742 GKLEW
-747 HMQQVSV
+747 HMTRVRASEV
-754 AEIAREAAAAL
+754 AAEAAAAL
-765 SQLFRDKDVKLELQ
+765 GQLFRDKRVELEIELS
-779 LADGISR
+779 DGALTIL
-786 TTADRDRL
+786 ADRDRL

-808 SPHSGLVTLAVK
+808 SPSGTGRVSLAVEADT
-820 DGADCVTLSVADN
+820 DGIRLSVADN

-838 PSDRESIFERFRQVG
+838 PDHREAIFERFRQVG
-853 NTLTAKPEGSGLGLA
+853 DMLTAKPEGSGLGLA

-875 HFGGRV
+875 HFGGRA
-881 WVEDAPAGGAVFRV
+881 WVEDAPSGGAIFRV
-895 RLPRGVTA
+895 WLPREA
-903 ATDASHSGQA
+903 AAASVA
-913 GEIIG
+913 
-918 DQPLAPAVDF
+918 
-928 PADLNKPLALRST
+928 
-941 K
+941 

>member
-1 MLAST
+1 MWAST
-6 VLLLAATAYMV
+6 ILLLAAAAYMV

-30 TAGRSMINS
+30 ATGRSIINS

-61 RAATRGLDFLPIY
+61 RAAASGLDFLPIY

-94 SKTHRITSIAD
+94 SKAHRITSIAD
-105 LIASRFGKS
+105 LLASRFGKS
-114 GTVAGLVTVIAV
+114 GAVAGLVSVIAV

-144 KVLLEHE
+144 NVLLEYQGSFGE
-151 GGFGQGTEAANFL
+151 GSQTASVL
-164 RNTEIWVAGVLAL
+164 RNTELWVAAVLAL
-177 FAILFGTRK
+177 FAVLFGTRK

-195 IVAAIAFESII
+195 IVAAIAFESIV
-206 KLISFVAVGVFAGL
+206 KLVAFVAVGLFAGL

-234 ERPELMRLFEF
+234 VRPELAKLFDF
-245 RGAAAGID
+245 GGPAASIEWIG
-253 WLALTFLAAAAIIC
+253 LTFLAMAAIVC

-309 GILKAP
+309 GLLSAP
-315 PGTDP
+315 AGTDP
-320 DTLVLTLPLT
+320 DTLVLTLPLA
-330 AGSSALAILAF
+330 AGYNGLALLAF

-355 TVALSTMICNDLAV
+355 TVALSTMICNDLVV
-369 PLLLRLGRLRAD
+369 PMLLRLGRLAAD

-386 LGIRRAAIAVVVLLG
+386 LGIRRAAIGLVVLLG
-401 FAYMR
+401 FAYVR

-426 QFFPAIVLGLFWR
+426 QFFPAIVFGLFWR
-439 RASRF
+439 RANRL
-444 GALAGITAGFVV
+444 GVLVGITAGFLV

-468 AGWLPRELFE
+468 VGWLPRELFE
-478 LGPLGFSVLRPSALF
+478 QGPFGISLLRPSTLF

-503 GLFWSMLLNIAG
+503 GLFWSMLFNITG
-515 IIGVS
+515 IVGVS
-520 LFVDQ
+520 LFVEQ

-533 ALFVDYWRGATRA
+533 ALFVDYWRGAGRE

-552 GTAQMA
+552 GTAQIS

-571 YTREAFAA
+571 QTRQTFDAE
-579 DARRHGRDP
+579 ARRRGRDP
-588 AAPAADAETVRLAE
+588 AALAADAETVRLAE

-636 DETSQVIEYS
+636 DETSQAIEYS

-657 ATTAELRCANE
+657 ATTAELRRANE
-668 RLLELDRL
+668 RLRELDRL

-700 ILLDNPGL
+700 ILLDNPTL
-708 EQRQRQ
+708 DQQQRQ

-742 GKLDW
+742 GKLEW
-747 HMQQVSV
+747 HMQPVSASEV
-754 AEIAREAAAAL
+754 AREAAAAMG
-765 SQLFRDKDVKLELQ
+765 QLFRDRRVKLEVKLTDA
-779 LADGISR
+779 LS
-786 TTADRDRL
+786 TTIADRDRL
-794 FQVVVNLL
+794 FQVIVNLL

-808 SPHSGLVTLAVK
+808 SPGDVGLVALTVENET
-820 DGADCVTLSVADN
+820 DGVRLSVADN
-833 GPGIA
+833 GPDVA
-838 PSDRESIFERFRQVG
+838 PNQREAIFERFRQVG
-853 NTLTAKPEGSGLGLA
+853 DTLTSKPEGSGLGLA
-868 ISRMIVE
+868 ISRMIIE
-875 HFGGRV
+875 HFGGRT
-881 WVEDAPAGGAVFRV
+881 WVEDGPGGGAIFRV
-895 RLPRGVTA
+895 WLPRQPA
-903 ATDASHSGQA
+903 AALA
-913 GEIIG
+913 G
-918 DQPLAPAVDF
+918 
-928 PADLNKPLALRST
+928 
-941 K
+941 

>member
-1 MLAST
+1 MWAGT
-6 VLLLAATAYMV
+6 VLLLAAAAYMV

-30 TAGRSMINS
+30 AAGRSIINS

-61 RAATRGLDFLPIY
+61 RAAASGLDFLPIY

-94 SKTHRITSIAD
+94 SKAHRITSIAD
-105 LIASRFGKS
+105 LLASRFGKS
-114 GTVAGLVTVIAV
+114 GAVAGLVSVIAV

-144 KVLLEHE
+144 NVLLEYQGSFGE
-151 GGFGQGTEAANFL
+151 GSQTASVL
-164 RNTEIWVAGVLAL
+164 RNTELWVAAVLAL
-177 FAILFGTRK
+177 FAVLFGTRK

-195 IVAAIAFESII
+195 IVAAIAFESIV
-206 KLISFVAVGVFAGL
+206 KLVAFVAVGLFAGL

-234 ERPELMRLFEF
+234 VRPELAKLFDF
-245 RGAAAGID
+245 GGPAAGIE
-253 WLALTFLAAAAIIC
+253 WIGLTFLAMAAIVC

-309 GILKAP
+309 GLLSAP
-315 PGTDP
+315 AGTDP
-320 DTLVLTLPLT
+320 DTLVLTLPLA
-330 AGSSALAILAF
+330 AGYNGLALLAF

-355 TVALSTMICNDLAV
+355 TVALSTMICNDLVV
-369 PLLLRLGRLRAD
+369 PMLLRFGRLGTD

-386 LGIRRAAIAVVVLLG
+386 LGIRRAAIGLVVLLG
-401 FAYMR
+401 FAYVR

-426 QFFPAIVLGLFWR
+426 QFFPAIVFGLFWR
-439 RASRF
+439 RANRL
-444 GALAGITAGFVV
+444 GVLVGITIGFLV

-478 LGPLGFSVLRPSALF
+478 QGPFGISLLRPSTLF

-503 GLFWSMLLNIAG
+503 GLFWSMLFNITG
-515 IIGVS
+515 IVGVS
-520 LFVDQ
+520 LFVEQ

-533 ALFVDYWRGATRA
+533 ALFVDYWRGAGRE

-552 GTAQMA
+552 GTAQIS

-571 YTREAFAA
+571 QTRETFDAE
-579 DARRHGRDP
+579 ARRRGRDP
-588 AAPAADAETVRLAE
+588 AALAADAETVRLAE

-636 DETSQVIEYS
+636 DETSQAIEYS

-657 ATTAELRCANE
+657 ATTAELRRANE
-668 RLLELDRL
+668 RLRELDRL

-700 ILLDNPGL
+700 ILLDNPTL
-708 EQRQRQ
+708 EQQQRQ

-742 GKLDW
+742 GKLEW
-747 HMQQVSV
+747 HMQPVSASEV
-754 AEIAREAAAAL
+754 AREAAAAMG
-765 SQLFRDKDVKLELQ
+765 QLFRDKRVKLEVTLTDA
-779 LADGISR
+779 LS
-786 TTADRDRL
+786 TTIADRDRL
-794 FQVVVNLL
+794 FQVIVNLL

-808 SPHSGLVTLAVK
+808 SPGDVGLVALTVENET
-820 DGADCVTLSVADN
+820 DGVRLSVADN
-833 GPGIA
+833 GPGVA
-838 PSDRESIFERFRQVG
+838 PNQREAIFERFRQVG
-853 NTLTAKPEGSGLGLA
+853 DTLTSKPEGSGLGLA
-868 ISRMIVE
+868 ISRMIIE
-875 HFGGRV
+875 HFGGRT
-881 WVEDAPAGGAVFRV
+881 WVEDGPGGGAIFRV
-895 RLPRGVTA
+895 WLPRQPA
-903 ATDASHSGQA
+903 AALA
-913 GEIIG
+913 G
-918 DQPLAPAVDF
+918 
-928 PADLNKPLALRST
+928 
-941 K
+941 

>member
-1 MLAST
+1 MWAST
-6 VLLLAATAYMV
+6 ILLLAAAAYMV

-30 TAGRSMINS
+30 ATGRSIINS

-61 RAATRGLDFLPIY
+61 RAAASGLDFLPIY

-94 SKTHRITSIAD
+94 SKAHRITSIAD
-105 LIASRFGKS
+105 LLASRFGKS
-114 GTVAGLVTVIAV
+114 GAVAGLVSVIAV

-144 KVLLEHE
+144 NVLLEYQGSFGE
-151 GGFGQGTEAANFL
+151 GSQTASVL
-164 RNTEIWVAGVLAL
+164 RNTELWVAAVLAL
-177 FAILFGTRK
+177 FAVLFGTRK

-195 IVAAIAFESII
+195 IVAAIAFESIV
-206 KLISFVAVGVFAGL
+206 KLVAFVAVGLFAGL

-234 ERPELMRLFEF
+234 VRPELAKLFDF
-245 RGAAAGID
+245 GGPAASIEWIG
-253 WLALTFLAAAAIIC
+253 LTFLAMAAIVC

-309 GILKAP
+309 GLLSAP
-315 PGTDP
+315 AGTDP
-320 DTLVLTLPLT
+320 DTLVLTLPLA
-330 AGSSALAILAF
+330 AGYNGLALLAF

-355 TVALSTMICNDLAV
+355 TVALSTMICNDLVV
-369 PLLLRLGRLRAD
+369 PMLLRLGRLAAD

-386 LGIRRAAIAVVVLLG
+386 LGIRRAAIGLVVLLG
-401 FAYMR
+401 FAYVR

-426 QFFPAIVLGLFWR
+426 QFFPAIVFGLFWR
-439 RASRF
+439 RANRL
-444 GALAGITAGFVV
+444 GVLVGITAGFLV

-468 AGWLPRELFE
+468 VGWLPRELFE
-478 LGPLGFSVLRPSALF
+478 QGPFGISLLRPSTLF

-503 GLFWSMLLNIAG
+503 GLFWSMLFNITG
-515 IIGVS
+515 IVGVS
-520 LFVDQ
+520 LFVEQ

-533 ALFVDYWRGATRA
+533 ALFVDYWRGAGRE

-552 GTAQMA
+552 GTAQIS

-571 YTREAFAA
+571 QTRQTFDAE
-579 DARRHGRDP
+579 ARRRGRDP
-588 AAPAADAETVRLAE
+588 AALAADAETVRLAE

-636 DETSQVIEYS
+636 DETSQAIEYS

-657 ATTAELRCANE
+657 ATTAELRRANE
-668 RLLELDRL
+668 RLRELDRL

-700 ILLDNPGL
+700 ILLDNPTL
-708 EQRQRQ
+708 EQQQRQ

-742 GKLDW
+742 GKLEW
-747 HMQQVSV
+747 HMQPVSASDV
-754 AEIAREAAAAL
+754 AREAAAAMG
-765 SQLFRDKDVKLELQ
+765 QLFRDRRVKLEVKLTDA
-779 LADGISR
+779 LS
-786 TTADRDRL
+786 TTIADRDRL
-794 FQVVVNLL
+794 FQVIVNLL

-808 SPHSGLVTLAVK
+808 SPGDVGLVALTVENET
-820 DGADCVTLSVADN
+820 DGVRLSVADN
-833 GPGIA
+833 GPGVA
-838 PSDRESIFERFRQVG
+838 PNQREAIFERFRQVG
-853 NTLTAKPEGSGLGLA
+853 DTLTSKPEGSGLGLA
-868 ISRMIVE
+868 ISRMIIE
-875 HFGGRV
+875 HFGGRT
-881 WVEDAPAGGAVFRV
+881 WVEDGPGGGAIFRV
-895 RLPRGVTA
+895 WLPRQPA
-903 ATDASHSGQA
+903 AALA
-913 GEIIG
+913 G
-918 DQPLAPAVDF
+918 
-928 PADLNKPLALRST
+928 
-941 K
+941 

>member
-1 MLAST
+1 MWAST
-6 VLLLAATAYMV
+6 ILLLAAAAYMV

-30 TAGRSMINS
+30 ATGRSIINS

-61 RAATRGLDFLPIY
+61 RAAASGLDFLPIY

-94 SKTHRITSIAD
+94 SKAHRITSIAD
-105 LIASRFGKS
+105 LLASRFGKS
-114 GTVAGLVTVIAV
+114 GAVAGLVSVIAV

-144 KVLLEHE
+144 NVLLEYQGSFGE
-151 GGFGQGTEAANFL
+151 GSQTASVL
-164 RNTEIWVAGVLAL
+164 RNTELWVAAVLAL
-177 FAILFGTRK
+177 FAVLFGTRK

-195 IVAAIAFESII
+195 IVAAIAFESIV
-206 KLISFVAVGVFAGL
+206 KLVAFVAVGLFAGL

-234 ERPELMRLFEF
+234 VRPELAKLFDF
-245 RGAAAGID
+245 GGPAASIEWIG
-253 WLALTFLAAAAIIC
+253 LTFLAMAAIVC

-309 GILKAP
+309 GLLSAP
-315 PGTDP
+315 AGTDP
-320 DTLVLTLPLT
+320 DTLVLTLPLA
-330 AGSSALAILAF
+330 AGYNGLALLAF

-355 TVALSTMICNDLAV
+355 TVALSTMICNDLVV
-369 PLLLRLGRLRAD
+369 PMLLRLGRLAAD

-386 LGIRRAAIAVVVLLG
+386 LGIRRAAIGLVVLLG
-401 FAYMR
+401 FAYVR

-426 QFFPAIVLGLFWR
+426 QFFPAIVFGLFWR
-439 RASRF
+439 RANRL
-444 GALAGITAGFVV
+444 GVLVGITAGFLV

-468 AGWLPRELFE
+468 VGWLPRELFE
-478 LGPLGFSVLRPSALF
+478 QGPFGISLLRPSTLF

-503 GLFWSMLLNIAG
+503 GLFWSMLFNITG
-515 IIGVS
+515 IVGVS
-520 LFVDQ
+520 LFVEQ

-533 ALFVDYWRGATRA
+533 ALFVDYWRGAGRE

-552 GTAQMA
+552 GTAQIS

-571 YTREAFAA
+571 QTRQTFDAE
-579 DARRHGRDP
+579 ARRRGRDP
-588 AAPAADAETVRLAE
+588 AALAADAETVRLAE

-636 DETSQVIEYS
+636 DETSQAIEYS

-657 ATTAELRCANE
+657 ATTAELRRANE
-668 RLLELDRL
+668 RLRELDRL

-700 ILLDNPGL
+700 ILLDNPTL
-708 EQRQRQ
+708 EQQQRQ

-742 GKLDW
+742 GKLEW
-747 HMQQVSV
+747 HMQPVSASEV
-754 AEIAREAAAAL
+754 AREAAAAMG
-765 SQLFRDKDVKLELQ
+765 QLFRDRRVKLEVKLTDA
-779 LADGISR
+779 LS
-786 TTADRDRL
+786 TTIADRDRL
-794 FQVVVNLL
+794 FQVIVNLL

-808 SPHSGLVTLAVK
+808 SPGDVGLVALTVENET
-820 DGADCVTLSVADN
+820 DGVRLSVADN
-833 GPGIA
+833 GPGVA
-838 PSDRESIFERFRQVG
+838 PNQREAIFERFRQVG
-853 NTLTAKPEGSGLGLA
+853 DTLTSKPEGSGLGLA
-868 ISRMIVE
+868 ISRMIIE
-875 HFGGRV
+875 HFGGRT
-881 WVEDAPAGGAVFRV
+881 WVEDRPAGGAIFRV
-895 RLPRGVTA
+895 WLPRQPA
-903 ATDASHSGQA
+903 AALA
-913 GEIIG
+913 G
-918 DQPLAPAVDF
+918 
-928 PADLNKPLALRST
+928 
-941 K
+941 

>member
-1 MLAST
+1 MWAST
-6 VLLLAATAYMV
+6 ILLLAAAAYMV

-30 TAGRSMINS
+30 ATGRSIINS

-61 RAATRGLDFLPIY
+61 RAAASGLDFLPIY

-94 SKTHRITSIAD
+94 SKAHRITSIAD
-105 LIASRFGKS
+105 LLASRFGKS
-114 GTVAGLVTVIAV
+114 GAVAGLVSVIAV

-144 KVLLEHE
+144 NVLLEYQGSFGE
-151 GGFGQGTEAANFL
+151 GSQTASVL
-164 RNTEIWVAGVLAL
+164 RNTELWVAAVLAL
-177 FAILFGTRK
+177 FAVLFGTRK

-195 IVAAIAFESII
+195 IVAAIAFESIV
-206 KLISFVAVGVFAGL
+206 KLVAFVAVGLFAGL

-234 ERPELMRLFEF
+234 VRPELAKLFDF
-245 RGAAAGID
+245 GGPAASIEWIG
-253 WLALTFLAAAAIIC
+253 LTFLAMAAIVC

-309 GILKAP
+309 GLLSAP
-315 PGTDP
+315 AGTDP
-320 DTLVLTLPLT
+320 DTLVLTLPLA
-330 AGSSALAILAF
+330 AGYNGLALLAF

-355 TVALSTMICNDLAV
+355 TVALSTMICNDLVV
-369 PLLLRLGRLRAD
+369 PMLLRLGRLAAD

-386 LGIRRAAIAVVVLLG
+386 LGIRRAAIGLVVLLG
-401 FAYMR
+401 FAYVR

-426 QFFPAIVLGLFWR
+426 QFFPAIVFGLFWR
-439 RASRF
+439 RANRL
-444 GALAGITAGFVV
+444 GVLVGITAGFLV

-468 AGWLPRELFE
+468 VGWLPRELFE
-478 LGPLGFSVLRPSALF
+478 QGPFGISLLRPSTLY

-503 GLFWSMLLNIAG
+503 GLFWSMLFNITG
-515 IIGVS
+515 IVGVS
-520 LFVDQ
+520 LFVEQ

-533 ALFVDYWRGATRA
+533 ALFVDYWRGAGRE

-552 GTAQMA
+552 GTAQIS

-571 YTREAFAA
+571 QTRETFDAE
-579 DARRHGRDP
+579 ARRRGRDP
-588 AAPAADAETVRLAE
+588 AALAADAETVRLAE

-636 DETSQVIEYS
+636 DETSQAIEYS

-657 ATTAELRCANE
+657 ATTAELRRANE
-668 RLLELDRL
+668 RLRELDRL

-700 ILLDNPGL
+700 ILLDNPTL
-708 EQRQRQ
+708 EQQQRQ

-742 GKLDW
+742 GKLEW
-747 HMQQVSV
+747 HMQPVSASEV
-754 AEIAREAAAAL
+754 AREAAAAMG
-765 SQLFRDKDVKLELQ
+765 QLFRDRRVKLEVKLTDA
-779 LADGISR
+779 LS
-786 TTADRDRL
+786 TTIADRDRL
-794 FQVVVNLL
+794 FQVIVNLL

-808 SPHSGLVTLAVK
+808 SPGDVGLVALTVENET
-820 DGADCVTLSVADN
+820 DGVRLSVADN
-833 GPGIA
+833 GPGVA
-838 PSDRESIFERFRQVG
+838 PNQREAIFERFRQVG
-853 NTLTAKPEGSGLGLA
+853 DTLTSKPEGSGLGLA
-868 ISRMIVE
+868 ISRMIIE
-875 HFGGRV
+875 HFGGRT
-881 WVEDAPAGGAVFRV
+881 WVEDGPGGGAIFRV
-895 RLPRGVTA
+895 WLPRQPA
-903 ATDASHSGQA
+903 AALA
-913 GEIIG
+913 G
-918 DQPLAPAVDF
+918 
-928 PADLNKPLALRST
+928 
-941 K
+941 